1 MLAVSTAA
9 GVVLNGVTY
18 AASVKV
24 TLTLPGG
31 VYPDVSLAVS
41 DLRITS
47 AKATDG
53 PDQSTYQ
60 VGWPTASADFTLSGL
75 VDKTDAT
82 KTAAWLF
89 GRWQTTSP
97 LYRTDAL
104 LTAVTI
110 DIVLG
115 IPGAT
120 ETIRKFTGFV
130 GYYTRQGSAV
140 AVTCVDRSVLLR
152 ASSVAVSAV
161 ATASP
166 WNAGLTSEFALD
178 SVARGSTGGVI
189 SSWPVQRP
197 QCAFA
202 AGFRSSV
209 WAEAGT
215 LDTSFKQP
223 APSFQPAAFG
233 SALILADE
241 GRTYPGTEWPQNVWA
256 TASGVGSNVF
266 IEFWVT
272 GIHDDAVPDP
282 SVYLQLLSADGFS
295 EGVIV
300 GVYGS
305 KVTVQVIS
313 TSGSVTRTWTVA
325 TDGAAHYFAL
335 TLAWATGNASCTL
348 SAQMDGTVHPFTAI
362 TTGIAARSLNW
373 TQLRLSKFNGV
384 GTNTTVEALQVTN
397 EVSPTPSYPF
407 VPQAVFDPS
416 LNTLQV
422 VPGIDAG
429 TDPRALLSAIAT
441 AELGNIGFDEN
452 GILRFVNRTNW
463 QQQTVA
469 RTVTA
474 SNLAAIGEET
484 TAASVINHGQ
494 VGFTGWSTQAK
505 QTVWSLTRPWRIPA
519 RSTGRNAVIRYV
531 TLPEVTVNVPTTVAA
546 YPNSGAPAAGANAY
560 AASLDVS
567 GINAHPGL
575 TITATQVGSQRVK
588 LRIVNN
594 TANPAYMVS
603 PATTTGLT
611 PGTPTLIIGGQPV
624 TQDTEAT
631 ADYQYPSEDDGGAIS
646 SRFGEQLWSS
656 TGDPWIQ
663 DADTA
668 QQLVQDVVQA
678 GYQPRPNLTGLEIV
692 PPDPRIQN
700 GDLLHVQ
707 DAVTTIVDEYVR
719 AFGWELTVNQSG
731 MAQSIDSRALAP
743 PGGWIGGLAGRSE
756 GGVTTY
762 GY

>member
-1 MLAVSTAA
+1 
-9 GVVLNGVTY
+9 
-18 AASVKV
+18 
-24 TLTLPGG
+24 
-31 VYPDVSLAVS
+31 
-41 DLRITS
+41 
-47 AKATDG
+47 
-53 PDQSTYQ
+53 
-60 VGWPTASADFTLSGL
+60 
-75 VDKTDAT
+75 
-82 KTAAWLF
+82 
-89 GRWQTTSP
+89 
-97 LYRTDAL
+97 
-104 LTAVTI
+104 
-110 DIVLG
+110 
-115 IPGAT
+115 
-120 ETIRKFTGFV
+120 
-130 GYYTRQGSAV
+130 
-140 AVTCVDRSVLLR
+140 
-152 ASSVAVSAV
+152 
-161 ATASP
+161 
-166 WNAGLTSEFALD
+166 
-178 SVARGSTGGVI
+178 
-189 SSWPVQRP
+189 
-197 QCAFA
+197 
-202 AGFRSSV
+202 
-209 WAEAGT
+209 
-215 LDTSFKQP
+215 
-223 APSFQPAAFG
+223 
-233 SALILADE
+233 
-241 GRTYPGTEWPQNVWA
+241 
-256 TASGVGSNVF
+256 
-266 IEFWVT
+266 
-272 GIHDDAVPDP
+272 
-282 SVYLQLLSADGFS
+282 
-295 EGVIV
+295 
-300 GVYGS
+300 
-305 KVTVQVIS
+305 
-313 TSGSVTRTWTVA
+313 
-325 TDGAAHYFAL
+325 
-335 TLAWATGNASCTL
+335 
-348 SAQMDGTVHPFTAI
+348 
-362 TTGIAARSLNW
+362 
-373 TQLRLSKFNGV
+373 
-384 GTNTTVEALQVTN
+384 
-397 EVSPTPSYPF
+397 
-407 VPQAVFDPS
+407 VFDPS

-531 TLPEVTVNVPTTVAA
+531 TLPEVTVNVPATVAA
-546 YPNSGAPAAGANAY
+546 YPNSGAPTAGVNAY

-668 QQLVQDVVQA
+668 QQLAQDVVQA

-731 MAQSIDSRALAP
+731 MAQSVDSRALAP